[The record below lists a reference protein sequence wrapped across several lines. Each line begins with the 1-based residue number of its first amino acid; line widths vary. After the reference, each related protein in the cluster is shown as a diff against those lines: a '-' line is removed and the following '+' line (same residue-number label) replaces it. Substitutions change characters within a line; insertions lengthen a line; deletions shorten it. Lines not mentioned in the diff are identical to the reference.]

1 MTNPAFPDLRR
12 KQRAKAVTPVTHR
25 FVGDVDAP
33 FVEQVLNLP
42 KGNGT
47 PLKRV
52 LALGRSYWDHDQMR
66 PAVRENYRKV
76 LACGTAALGAEIY
89 ASANETRLVP
99 HTCKSRAC
107 PSCGFRAT
115 TLWQRDQ
122 WRDLPD
128 TPYSHVTFTMPDVL
142 WSLFRQ
148 NRHLLH
154 DLPVLGAKTIEHW
167 VRHTYG
173 VRLMIMVIP
182 HTLGGHLNFNCHL
195 HVLVSQS
202 GLDANGTAWRKA
214 PLNRNELMSLW
225 RYAVVT
231 YLREAH
237 RRGVLDTDK
246 TAAQVRHLLR
256 KQQERWWSV
265 KIQPS
270 KGKKQFLRYAGR
282 YVRRPPI
289 AQGRFRYIDRDE
301 VRFLTKDKRTKKW
314 VTNHCHPDQQASFRA
329 ATSLNML
336 LAKRFEF
343 RNRMICSIGLSSG
356 LYGGR
361 RRSVRLGGTRRSL
374 ERCQPA
380 PSRTITPCAPGA
392 TAAPIAARC
401 SFIDAVFALSATW
414 AMPTPR
420 SAQVAPNR

>member
-1 MTNPAFPDLRR
+1 MRRPTNL
-12 KQRAKAVTPVTHR
+12 Q
-25 FVGDVDAP
+25 
-33 FVEQVLNLP
+33 
-42 KGNGT
+42 
-47 PLKRV
+47 LKHA
-52 LALGRSYWDHDQMR
+52 LELGRPHWDHDQMR

-99 HTCKSRAC
+99 HTCKSRTC

-142 WSLFRQ
+142 WPLFRQ
-148 NRHLLH
+148 NRRLLH

-182 HTLGGHLNFNCHL
+182 HTFGGHLNFNCHL

-237 RRGVLDTDK
+237 RRGILDTDK

-256 KQQERWWSV
+256 EQQERWWSV
-265 KIQPS
+265 KIQRL
-270 KGKKQFLRYAGR
+270 KGKKQFLGYAGR
-282 YVRRPPI
+282 YARRPPI
-289 AQGRFRYIDRDE
+289 AQWRFRYIDRDE

-314 VTNHCHPDQQASFRA
+314 VITPYTMADFIATLADHVPDRYRHNIRYFG
-329 ATSLNML
+329 L
-336 LAKRFEF
+336 LA
-343 RNRMICSIGLSSG
+343 
-356 LYGGR
+356 
-361 RRSVRLGGTRRSL
+361 
-374 ERCQPA
+374 P
-380 PSRTITPCAPGA
+380 RTK
-392 TAAPIAARC
+392 ARTH
-401 SFIDAVFALSATW
+401 DTVFALLGQQRLGKPRRLRWAVALKKYFGVDPLLDKWGERMTWIGRLEPATS
-414 AMPTPR
+414 R
-420 SAQVAPNR
+420 